1 MTPKE
6 NVTFSLG
13 LFSIHDPAA
22 AELQYHYASPE
33 VVKAPNGTHKVDGD
47 SIYRI
52 ASVSKLFTVYAG
64 MIELSSEDWNR
75 PITDFIPELSS
86 STGKSD
92 DDNGGSALCAST
104 CLPPS
109 FYVLLKRRPTLTT

>member
-1 MTPKE
+1 MLKE
-6 NVTFSLG
+6 NITFSLG
-13 LFSIHDPAA
+13 LFSIHDQDA

-33 VVKAPNGTHKVDGD
+33 VVKAPSGTHKVDGD

-75 PITDFIPELSS
+75 PITEFIPELAI
-86 STGKSD
+86 TTDKSD
-92 DDNGGSALCAST
+92 DDDGESSLCGSICS
-104 CLPPS
+104 PPS
-109 FYVLLKRRPTLTT
+109 FLQALAYWDVDLP

>member
-1 MTPKE
+1 MLKE
-6 NVTFSLG
+6 DVTFSLG
-13 LFSIHDPAA
+13 LFSIHDRAA

-75 PITDFIPELSS
+75 PITEFIPELAISAE
-86 STGKSD
+86 KSD
-92 DDNGGSALCAST
+92 DDDGESSLCA
-104 CLPPS
+104 
-109 FYVLLKRRPTLTT
+109 

>member
-1 MTPKE
+1 MLKE
-6 NVTFSLG
+6 NVTFSVG

-33 VVKAPNGTHKVDGD
+33 VVKAPNGTHEVNGD
-47 SIYRI
+47 SIYRM

-75 PITDFIPELSS
+75 PITDFIPELA
-86 STGKSD
+86 TFTDKSD
-92 DDNGGSALCAST
+92 DGESSLCASV
-104 CLPPS
+104 CFPPG
-109 FYVLLKRRPTLTT
+109 FGVFERRPTAME